1 MQRYLRKL
9 PRLNDFA
16 LKIEG
21 LAQSVGRWLGG
32 FFVVR
37 LIARTM
43 REMSEDD
50 ATHMA
55 AGVSYYAL
63 FSVFPLLLGFISLTT
78 FALSAFVDAEEIRPG
93 LTGFVSSFLP
103 GSEQMVILNL
113 DAAIELRGALGIF
126 SLIGLLWSGSAVFGA
141 ISRAVNRAWDIRRDR
156 PFYLNKPR
164 QLLMGVAIGP
174 MFLLSVGI
182 AAFARSASTLQDFG
196 VPGHEFFVKNIAQA
210 LLQGSSLLLML
221 GLFLMLYKFLPN
233 TKTYWR
239 HIWPGALVAAILF
252 ELSKN
257 AFIFYLK
264 TFATFEN
271 VYGSLAPVVALLL
284 WSYLSSLI
292 LILGAEL
299 SSEYGRMRENVERGT
314 TIHPQSG

>member
-1 MQRYLRKL
+1 MQRYLKRHH
-9 PRLNDFA
+9 RLYDFA
-16 LKIEG
+16 LKIERSSHS
-21 LAQSVGRWLGG
+21 AVSWLTG
-32 FFVVR
+32 FFIVR
-37 LIARTM
+37 LITRTM

-63 FSVFPLLLGFISLTT
+63 FSVFPLLLGFISLTS
-78 FALSAFVDAEEIRPG
+78 FALSAFVDEERIRPG
-93 LTGFVSSFLP
+93 LTEFATSFLP
-103 GSEQMVILNL
+103 GSEQLVMLNL
-113 DAAIELRGALGIF
+113 DAAIELRGALGVF
-126 SLIGLLWSGSAVFGA
+126 SIVGLLWSGSAVFGA
-141 ISRAVNRAWDIRRDR
+141 ITRSVNRAWDIRRDR
-156 PFYLNKPR
+156 PFYSNKPR
-164 QLLMGVAIGP
+164 QLLMGAAIGP
-174 MFLLSVGI
+174 LFLLSV
-182 AAFARSASTLQDFG
+182 AMATLARSASRLQDFG
-196 VPGHEFFVKNIAQA
+196 LPGHDFFVMNVAQA

-221 GLFLMLYKFLPN
+221 GLFLMIYKYLPN

-252 ELSKN
+252 EISKN
-257 AFIFYLK
+257 LFIFYLN

-299 SSEYGRMRENVERGT
+299 SSEYGRMREGVERGSL
-314 TIHPQSG
+314 IHPRSD

>member
-1 MQRYLRKL
+1 MQRFLRRH
-9 PRLNDFA
+9 PRLHSFA
-16 LKIEG
+16 LKIERFA
-21 LAQSVGRWLGG
+21 LSAVSWLSG

-37 LIARTM
+37 LITRTM

-55 AGVSYYAL
+55 AGVSYYAI
-63 FSVFPLLLGFISLTT
+63 FSVFPLLLGFISLTS
-78 FALSAFVDAEEIRPG
+78 FALSAFVDEERIRPG
-93 LTGFVSSFLP
+93 LTEFATSFLP
-103 GSEQMVILNL
+103 GSEQLVMLNL
-113 DAAIELRGALGIF
+113 DAAIELRGALGVF
-126 SLIGLLWSGSAVFGA
+126 SIVGLLWSGSAVFGA
-141 ISRAVNRAWDIRRDR
+141 ITRSVNRAWDIRRDR
-156 PFYLNKPR
+156 PFYSNKPR
-164 QLLMGVAIGP
+164 QLLMGAAIGP
-174 MFLLSVGI
+174 LFLLSV
-182 AAFARSASTLQDFG
+182 AMATLARSASRLQDFG
-196 VPGHEFFVKNIAQA
+196 LPGHDFFVMNVAQA

-221 GLFLMLYKFLPN
+221 GLFLMIYKYLPN

-252 ELSKN
+252 EISKN
-257 AFIFYLK
+257 LFIFYLN

-299 SSEYGRMRENVERGT
+299 SSEYGRMREGVERGSL
-314 TIHPQSG
+314 IHPRSD